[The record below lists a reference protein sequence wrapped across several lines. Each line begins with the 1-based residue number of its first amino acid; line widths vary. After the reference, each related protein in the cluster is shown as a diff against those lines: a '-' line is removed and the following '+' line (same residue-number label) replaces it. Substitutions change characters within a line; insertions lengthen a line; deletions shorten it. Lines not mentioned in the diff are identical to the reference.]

1 MTSTMSGGG
10 RPPAGSLQ
18 PPIRIEDRAGLIHA
32 LTEAAELEH
41 GLLLQYLFAAFSMR
55 RLPGTGL
62 TIRQAELVREWEATI
77 LRVAHEEMAHL
88 GTVSNLL
95 TAVGGA
101 PQFRRPNFPVPN
113 RYFRSDDPT
122 DGQPA
127 RFLEF
132 TLTPFSTETVT
143 RFVRFEAPA
152 PPEAKDVRAAEPQL
166 EFTTVGDL
174 YGQIETAFVELDEAS
189 LFIGPE
195 QSQDTDDWSLGL
207 RLWNVVDTRSA
218 ITAIRSIV
226 VEGEGTPA
234 GGVDSHH
241 QRFLRIQQE
250 LAQETATDPGFAP
263 ALPVVANPMTRAHF
277 EAPGAALLD
286 DPFTCRVS
294 ELFNAVYASML
305 LLLMQYYAFAG
316 EGERQRAG
324 LRATIR
330 QMMSGVIRPLAEV
343 LTALPAGPSFPGQ
356 HAGPSFELYTDLRLP
371 ANRGNAWTV
380 VAERLAGE
388 AVALGALAG
397 DRGAPTRLAYLHENL
412 RLVSASIQRW
422 RRLEGA

>member
-1 MTSTMSGGG
+1 MSDG
-10 RPPAGSLQ
+10 PHAQPFQ
-18 PPIRIEDRAGLIHA
+18 PPVRIEDRAGLIHA

-62 TIRQAELVREWEATI
+62 TIRQAELVREWEAVI

-95 TAVGGA
+95 TAVGVA

-113 RYFRSDDPT
+113 RYFRSDNPP
-122 DGQPA
+122 DGQSA

-132 TLTPFSTETVT
+132 TLTPFSAETLA

-152 PPEAKDVRAAEPQL
+152 PVAEDVRAAAEPQL

-174 YGQIETAFVELDEAS
+174 YGQIETAFLELDEAS

-195 QSQDTDDWSLGL
+195 QNQDTDDWSLGL

-218 ITAIRSIV
+218 VAAIRSIV

-234 GGVDSHH
+234 GGGDSHYR
-241 QRFLRIQQE
+241 RFLRIQQE
-250 LAQETATDPGFAP
+250 LAAETAADPGFAP
-263 ALPVVANPMTRAHF
+263 ALPVVANPMTRGHF
-277 EAPGAALLD
+277 EAPGAARLD
-286 DPFTCRVS
+286 DPFSCRVS
-294 ELFNAVYASML
+294 ELFNATYGTML
-305 LLLMQYYAFAG
+305 LLLMQYYAFTG
-316 EGERQRAG
+316 ESERQRTG

-343 LTALPAGPSFPGQ
+343 LTALPAGPSFPGR
-356 HAGPSFELYTDLRLP
+356 HAGPSFELYTDLRVP
-371 ANRGNAWTV
+371 AKRANAWTV
-380 VAERLAGE
+380 VADVPLGCGACPYVDLGTRSGRSTPGAGSPGPFPPGTT
-388 AVALGALAG
+388 VGSGRWPL
-397 DRGAPTRLAYLHENL
+397 PTE
-412 RLVSASIQRW
+412 S
-422 RRLEGA
+422 

>member
-1 MTSTMSGGG
+1 MTSTASG
-10 RPPAGSLQ
+10 PVPAGQPCQ
-18 PPIRIEDRAGLIHA
+18 PPNRIEDRAGLIHA
-32 LTEAAELEH
+32 LTETAELEH

-55 RLPGTGL
+55 RRPGAGL
-62 TIRQAELVREWEATI
+62 SIRQVELVREWEAAI

-101 PQFRRPNFPVPN
+101 PHFRRPNFPVAS
-113 RYFRSDDPT
+113 RYFHTDDPS
-122 DGQPA
+122 DGGTP

-132 TLTPFSTETVT
+132 TLTPFSAETVA

-152 PPEAKDVRAAEPQL
+152 RQVAMEVRAAEPQL
-166 EFTTVGDL
+166 GFATVGDL
-174 YGQIETAFVELDEAS
+174 YGQIEAAFEELDEAS

-195 QSQDTDDWSLGL
+195 QNQDTDDWSLGL

-234 GGVDSHH
+234 GGGDSHY
-241 QRFLRIQQE
+241 QRFLRIQEE
-250 LAQETATDPGFAP
+250 LAQETGADPGFAP

-277 EAPGAALLD
+277 EAPGAALLG

-294 ELFNAVYASML
+294 ELFNAVYGTML

-316 EGERQRAG
+316 EGQQQRTG

-343 LTALPAGPSFPGQ
+343 LTGLPAGPGFPGQ

-371 ANRGNAWTV
+371 ANRANAWTIF
-380 VAERLAGE
+380 AERLAAE
-388 AVALGALAG
+388 AAALGALGGEA
-397 DRGAPTRLAYLHENL
+397 GAPARLAFLHENL
-412 RLVSASIQRW
+412 QLVAASIQRW